1 MANTVRTK
9 LTQLSNQYSKKVA
22 DIRKYKEQK
31 RNGGAGVSDAEAKR
45 LNGLIDALDKERL
58 QIADEMNKLTKLEK
72 TAKDYTKLQTK
83 IREKQLAI
91 DKAKARGENT
101 TQLEADQ
108 KDLTDKFN
116 SIAPAVE
123 QAFPDIKVKPAEKA
137 KPKPLGNIQMT
148 TGGTDTTVTDTTA
161 SKAAAAKKAEE
172 AKKKAGNLPAVAQDP
187 LALAKK
193 EAARTKKLGAASR
206 EDVVTSDYAQR
217 NAGMATAPKAT
228 TGTQTAT
235 GAEDINAIYA
245 LARSKYDNVDSIF
258 LYDPELK
265 QILIDAVGD
274 IATAKDD
281 MEPDEFLR
289 RLNASDWAIRNASTY
304 RARDAQ
310 RREYN
315 ETLDK
320 YNKQLEMADTQDKKD
335 AILSKIGQLN
345 NTSSYAR
352 GLASAK
358 AFIEATASG
367 LTGTMDPKRLDAFV
381 KRMYDSA
388 NDKDANI
395 INRELAALI
404 SYKPGSTLGGEVGA
418 DLTKLRAT
426 ARANG
431 FDLDT
436 TFKDQINGWLQR
448 IAVGESV
455 ETFQSTIRSQAK
467 LGLPDKVANL
477 LDQGLDLSNI
487 YAPYKNLMAA
497 VLEVAPDSINLND
510 GTLRSAIGPEK
521 EMSLYDFQRVLRKD
535 PRWQYTDNARAEA
548 SDSVLK
554 VLKDFGF
561 QG

>member
-1 MANTVRTK
+1 MANPVTTK
-9 LTQLSNQYSKKVA
+9 LNQLSSQYSKKV
-22 DIRKYKEQK
+22 DRIRELEKQKKEPF
-31 RNGGAGVSDAEAKR
+31 ATDAEVKLANQEINQLRADAKEDFDE
-45 LNGLIDALDKERL
+45 LTRL
-58 QIADEMNKLTKLEK
+58 QKLEK
-72 TAKDYTKLQTK
+72 TAKDYTSLQTK
-83 IREKQLAI
+83 IREKQIAI
-91 DKAKARGENT
+91 AKAEARGEDT

-108 KDLTDKFN
+108 SDLTGKFN
-116 SIAPAVE
+116 SIAPSVE
-123 QAFPDIKVKPAEKA
+123 QAFPDIKVKPAKEK
-137 KPKPLGNIQMT
+137 KTGPLGNVQMS
-148 TGGTDTTVTDTTA
+148 TGTSIADTTA
-161 SKAAAAKKAEE
+161 SKAAAV
-172 AKKKAGNLPAVAQDP
+172 KKKTQPNVVVENIPSTADAE
-187 LALAKK
+187 ALAKK
-193 EAARTKKLGAASR
+193 EAARTKKLGATSR

-217 NAGMATAPKAT
+217 NAGIATAPKT
-228 TGTQTAT
+228 PTGTKTAT

-281 MEPDEFLR
+281 MEPTEFLR

-320 YNKQLEMADTQDKKD
+320 YNKQLEMADTQEKKD
-335 AILSKIGQLN
+335 AILSKIGQLKD
-345 NTSSYAR
+345 TSAYAR

-358 AFIEATASG
+358 AYIEATASG
-367 LTGTMDPKRLDAFV
+367 LTGTMSPERLDAFV

-388 NDKDANI
+388 NDKDPNI

-404 SYKPGSTLGGEVGA
+404 SYKPGTQLGGSIGG
-418 DLTKLRAT
+418 DLTALRAT
-426 ARANG
+426 ARSNG

-436 TFKDQINGWLQR
+436 SFGSSINDWLQR
-448 IAVGESV
+448 LAKGESI
-455 ETFQSTIRSQAK
+455 ETFKNTIRGAAK

-477 LDQGLDLSNI
+477 LDQGLDLKDI
-487 YAPYKNLMAA
+487 YAPYRNVMAS
-497 VLEVAPDSINLND
+497 VLEVAPDSISLD
-510 GTLRSAIGPEK
+510 DKTLRGAIGPEK
-521 EMSLYDFQRVLRKD
+521 EMSIYDFQRSLRKD
-535 PRWQYTDNARAEA
+535 SRWQYTDNARQEA

-554 VLKDFGF
+554 VLRDFGF

>member
-1 MANTVRTK
+1 MANPVTAK
-9 LTQLSNQYSKKVA
+9 LTKLSNQYSAKVKEK
-22 DIRKYKEQK
+22 RKLVEERRKS
-31 RNGGAGVSDAEAKR
+31 ASDAEAKR
-45 LNGLIDALDKERL
+45 LNGLIDALDTDIKT
-58 QIADEMNKLTKLEK
+58 IFDELAKAKKLEK
-72 TAKDYTKLQTK
+72 TAKDYSNLQTK
-83 IREKQLAI
+83 IREKQVAI
-91 DKAKARGENT
+91 AKAEARGEDT
-101 TQLEADQ
+101 TQLKSDQ

-116 SIAPAVE
+116 SIAPKVE
-123 QAFPDIKVKPAEKA
+123 ETFPEIKLKPAATA
-137 KPKPLGNIQMT
+137 KTGPMGNVQMT
-148 TGGTDTTVTDTTA
+148 TGTAVTTPAAGTAA
-161 SKAAAAKKAEE
+161 SKAAAAKPKVTT
-172 AKKKAGNLPAVAQDP
+172 PAVDQQVKPGVKPVKTPSTTAFAQEGGVDTTTIEGIRK
-187 LALAKK
+187 AS
-193 EAARTKKLGAASR
+193 ART
-206 EDVVTSDYAQR
+206 
-217 NAGMATAPKAT
+217 T
-228 TGTQTAT
+228 TGTKTAT
-235 GAEDINAIYA
+235 GDEDINAIYN
-245 LARSKYDNVDSIF
+245 LARSKYGNVDSIF

-265 QILIDAVGD
+265 QLLIDAVGD
-274 IATAKDD
+274 PTTAKDD
-281 MEPDEFLR
+281 MDADEFAR
-289 RLNASDWAIRNASTY
+289 RLGASDWAIRNASTY
-304 RARDAQ
+304 AKRDAE
-310 RREYN
+310 RRQYT

-320 YNKQLEMADTQDKKD
+320 YNQQLQLADTQEKKD
-335 AILSKIGQLN
+335 AILAKIGQLKT
-345 NTSSYAR
+345 TSSYAR
-352 GLASAK
+352 GLAAAK

-367 LTGTMDPKRLDAFV
+367 LTGTMSPERLDAFV

-404 SYKPGSTLGGEVGA
+404 SYKPGTQLGGAVGA
-418 DLTKLRAT
+418 DLTILRAT

-436 TFKDQINGWLQR
+436 TFKDQINNWMQR
-448 IAVGESV
+448 LAVGESV
-455 ETFQSTIRSQAK
+455 ETFKNTIRSQAK

-477 LDQGLDLSNI
+477 LDQGLDLANI

>member
-1 MANTVRTK
+1 MASPVTTK
-9 LTQLSNQYSKKVA
+9 LTQLSNQYSAKVKEK
-22 DIRKYKEQK
+22 RKLVEERRKS
-31 RNGGAGVSDAEAKR
+31 VSDAEAKR
-45 LNGLIDALDKERL
+45 LNGLIDALDVDIKTIFDDL
-58 QIADEMNKLTKLEK
+58 ASLKKLEK
-72 TAKDYTKLQTK
+72 SAKDYTSLQTK
-83 IREKQLAI
+83 IKEKQIAI
-91 DKAKARGENT
+91 AKAEARGENT
-101 TQLEADQ
+101 DQLKSDQ
-108 KDLTDKFN
+108 KDLTDRFN
-116 SIAPAVE
+116 SIAPGVE
-123 QAFPDIKVKPAEKA
+123 QAFPDIKA
-137 KPKPLGNIQMT
+137 KPVKETKTGPLGNVQMT
-148 TGGTDTTVTDTTA
+148 TGKTITDTTA
-161 SKAAAAKKAEE
+161 SKAGAVKPKVIT
-172 AKKKAGNLPAVAQDP
+172 PAVGDQLKPPPKPGKTPSSPAFAQ
-187 LALAKK
+187 
-193 EAARTKKLGAASR
+193 
-206 EDVVTSDYAQR
+206 EDVVDTTTLEGIRKASAR
-217 NAGMATAPKAT
+217 TA
-228 TGTQTAT
+228 TGTKTAT

-320 YNKQLEMADTQDKKD
+320 YNKQLEMADTQEKKD

-367 LTGTMDPKRLDAFV
+367 LTGTMDPTRLDAFV

-388 NDKDANI
+388 NDKDPNI

-404 SYKPGSTLGGEVGA
+404 SYKPGSTLGGAVGV
-418 DLTKLRAT
+418 DLTALRAT

-436 TFKDQINGWLQR
+436 TFKDQINTWLQR
-448 IAVGESV
+448 LAVGESV
-455 ETFQSTIRSQAK
+455 GTFQNVIRSQAK

-487 YAPYKNLMAA
+487 YAPYRNVMAS

-510 GTLRSAIGPEK
+510 ATLRSAIGPEK
-521 EMSLYDFQRVLRKD
+521 EMSIYDFQRTLRKD
-535 PRWQYTDNARAEA
+535 ARWQYTDNARQEA

-554 VLKDFGF
+554 VLRDFGF

>member
-1 MANTVRTK
+1 MASPVTTK
-9 LTQLSNQYSKKVA
+9 LNQLSSQYSAKVKRIRELEASKRSWFTDAETKKV
-22 DIRKYKEQK
+22 
-31 RNGGAGVSDAEAKR
+31 N
-45 LNGLIDALDKERL
+45 
-58 QIADEMNKLTKLEK
+58 DEINKLTADAKKDFDDLAKLQKLEK
-72 TAKDYTKLQTK
+72 SAKDYTKIQDDLKKVQA
-83 IREKQLAI
+83 QI
-91 DKAKARGENT
+91 DKAKARGEST
-101 TQLEADQ
+101 TTLQAK
-108 KDLTDKFN
+108 KDTLTNKFN
-116 SIAPAVE
+116 SIAPKVE
-123 QAFPDIKVKPAEKA
+123 EAFPDIKAKPAPEVKTG
-137 KPKPLGNIQMT
+137 PMGNVQMT
-148 TGGTDTTVTDTTA
+148 TGTAVTDTAA
-161 SKAAAAKKAEE
+161 SKAAAAKNKVATPGVGDQAKLPPKKTKAVSS
-172 AKKKAGNLPAVAQDP
+172 PAFAQ
-187 LALAKK
+187 
-193 EAARTKKLGAASR
+193 
-206 EDVVTSDYAQR
+206 EDVVDTTTLEGIR
-217 NAGMATAPKAT
+217 KASARPI
-228 TGTQTAT
+228 TGTKTAT

-455 ETFQSTIRSQAK
+455 ETFQRPIRSQA
-467 LGLPDKVANL
+467 
-477 LDQGLDLSNI
+477 Q
-487 YAPYKNLMAA
+487 
-497 VLEVAPDSINLND
+497 
-510 GTLRSAIGPEK
+510 
-521 EMSLYDFQRVLRKD
+521 
-535 PRWQYTDNARAEA
+535 
-548 SDSVLK
+548 
-554 VLKDFGF
+554 
-561 QG
+561 

>member
-1 MANTVRTK
+1 MASPVTAK
-9 LTQLSNQYSKKVA
+9 LTKLSNQYSAKVKRIRELEALLKKPF
-22 DIRKYKEQK
+22 
-31 RNGGAGVSDAEAKR
+31 VSDPDAKR
-45 LNGLIDALDKERL
+45 MNEELNKLNGEIKDDF
-58 QIADEMNKLTKLEK
+58 DELTKLTKLEK
-72 TAKDYTKLQTK
+72 TAKDYTSLQTK
-83 IREKQLAI
+83 IKEKQLAI
-91 DKAKARGENT
+91 AKAEARGEDT
-101 TQLEADQ
+101 AQLKSDQ

-116 SIAPAVE
+116 SIAPDVE
-123 QAFPDIKVKPAEKA
+123 KEFPDIKVKPKKETKTGA
-137 KPKPLGNIQMT
+137 LGNVQMT
-148 TGGTDTTVTDTTA
+148 TGTDIADTAA
-161 SKAAAAKKAEE
+161 SKAAAAKK
-172 AKKKAGNLPAVAQDP
+172 KVATPPPVTEDP
-187 LALAKK
+187 ITLAKK
-193 EAARTKKLGAASR
+193 EAARTKKIAAASGA
-206 EDVVTSDYAQR
+206 EVVASDYAQR
-217 NAGMATAPKAT
+217 NAGIAGIKTT
-228 TGTQTAT
+228 TGTKDAT
-235 GAEDINAIYA
+235 GKEDINAIYA

-258 LYDPELK
+258 LYDQELK

-358 AFIEATASG
+358 AYIEATASG
-367 LTGTMDPKRLDAFV
+367 LTGTMDPVRLDAFV

-388 NDKDANI
+388 NDKDPNI

-404 SYKPGSTLGGEVGA
+404 SYKPGTQLGGTVGA

-436 TFKDQINGWLQR
+436 TFKDQINNWMQR
-448 IAVGESV
+448 LAVGESV
-455 ETFQSTIRSQAK
+455 ETFQNTIRSQAK

-487 YAPYKNLMAA
+487 YAPYKNVMAA
-497 VLEVAPDSINLND
+497 VLEVAPDSISLND

-521 EMSLYDFQRVLRKD
+521 EMSLYDFQRTLRKD
-535 PRWQYTDNARAEA
+535 SRWQYTDNARTEA